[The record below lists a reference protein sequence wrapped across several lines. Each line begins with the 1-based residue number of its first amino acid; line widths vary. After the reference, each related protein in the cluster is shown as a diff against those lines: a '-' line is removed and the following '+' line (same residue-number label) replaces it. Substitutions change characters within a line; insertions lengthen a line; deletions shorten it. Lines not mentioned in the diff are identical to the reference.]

1 MVYKTKLIFKTIDKK
16 WTFEEVNELVRLH
29 RQKLPYKEI
38 AQRLGRSVSSC
49 QTEMHNIRCGIVDEW
64 RENNTIMALRKKI
77 WEYETEI
84 RDLKEQKK
92 YNTKEEIKEYQEA
105 IKKILALIEKAGG
118 VV

>member
-1 MVYKTKLIFKTIDKK
+1 
-16 WTFEEVNELVRLH
+16 
-29 RQKLPYKEI
+29 
-38 AQRLGRSVSSC
+38 
-49 QTEMHNIRCGIVDEW
+49 
-64 RENNTIMALRKKI
+64 MALRKKI